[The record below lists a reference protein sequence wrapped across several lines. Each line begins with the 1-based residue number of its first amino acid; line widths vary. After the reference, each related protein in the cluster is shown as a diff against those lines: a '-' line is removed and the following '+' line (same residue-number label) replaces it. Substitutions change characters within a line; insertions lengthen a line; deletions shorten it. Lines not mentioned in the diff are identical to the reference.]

1 MPTFLFFKKSQQVDM
16 QRGADPGALEAKVLA
31 HKVDTAAP
39 FAGKGHSLS
48 ASSSAPNQPA
58 MGSREARLAAF
69 AHIDAKKSASST
81 APPTTAT
88 AATSAE
94 VDDEDEALAK
104 AIALSVAEEASKSQ
118 AASSTPSTAKAATAA
133 SDEVEDDLVPL
144 PVNVEILG
152 QLVEMGFSDVRG
164 RKAIFHGQ
172 SLEGALAWLD
182 EHQGDADI
190 DNPYLVKR
198 EDAERHDAN
207 GNRIPMSEEE
217 KAQKMKE
224 LQEKAKRIR
233 EAKARKAKEDEI
245 IREKERRDRGKKIDT
260 ITEEREKILK
270 KHEQAKLKK
279 EKEDAKKER
288 ERLLAEIARDKEI
301 RKKNAGVIP
310 SVLGVDGYNPSA
322 VQYDKPAEGGAA
334 DQSGASGTATAKAS
348 SSSSTSAEPVAKKQA
363 TGKPSA
369 AAGKSSDLSPEQK
382 VDTAITLI
390 AAHRLRGEGG
400 NALKLLITFLKNLV
414 ENPSEAKYR
423 SINMESNAF
432 KTKLTPILGTVNLLL
447 AVGFEKMSEEGVD
460 KLKYNHE

>member
-31 HKVDTAAP
+31 HKVDQAAA
-39 FAGKGHSLS
+39 FTGKGHSLS
-48 ASSSAPNQPA
+48 ASSSNPSQPS

-69 AHIDAKKSASST
+69 GHIDAKKSSSEPPAVAS
-81 APPTTAT
+81 APVD
-88 AATSAE
+88 
-94 VDDEDEALAK
+94 VDDEEEALAK
-104 AIALSVAEEASKSQ
+104 AIALSMAEETNKESSIP
-118 AASSTPSTAKAATAA
+118 ASSNSAATAKAT
-133 SDEVEDDLVPL
+133 EETEDDLVPL
-144 PVNVEILG
+144 PVNQDILN
-152 QLVEMGFSDVRG
+152 QLVDMGFSDVRG

-172 SLEGALAWLD
+172 TLEGALAWLE

-217 KAQKMKE
+217 KAEKVKA

-233 EAKARKAKEDEI
+233 EEKARKAKEEEI
-245 IREKERRDRGKKIDT
+245 IRERERRDRGKKIDT
-260 ITEEREKILK
+260 ISEEREKMLK
-270 KHEQAKLKK
+270 KLEQEKLKK

-301 RKKNAGVIP
+301 RKKNAGVLP
-310 SVLGVDGYNPSA
+310 SVLGVDGYNPSS
-322 VQYDKPAEGGAA
+322 VQYDQPINEA
-334 DQSGASGTATAKAS
+334 DSSASAS
-348 SSSSTSAEPVAKKQA
+348 AVKSNSSTEPVAKKQA
-363 TGKPSA
+363 TGKAPTSKA
-369 AAGKSSDLSPEQK
+369 DSLTPEQK

-390 AAHRLRGEGG
+390 AQHRLGGEGG
-400 NALKLLITFLKNLV
+400 QALKLLITFLKNLV

-432 KTKLTPILGTVNLLL
+432 KTKLTPIIGTVNLLT
-447 AVGFEKMSEEGVD
+447 AVGFEKVNEEGVD